1 MTEEEKK
8 SIAVK
13 VKQRTNNLNVEL
25 SDALLSSIIDDA
37 VAAARLDILPDTS
50 HEIAVTYLACAIV
63 YAINTGSEGNVASA
77 VMLGAQ
83 QTMFAPTLENNPY
96 WHLYVS
102 LTKPYLAD
110 SQKGAVWSDN

>member
-37 VAAARLDILPDTS
+37 VAAARLDILPDIS

-63 YAINTGSEGNVASA
+63 YAINTGSDGNVASA
-77 VMLGAQ
+77 AMLGSQ

-102 LTKPYLAD
+102 LTKPYLAE
-110 SQKGAVWSDN
+110 SQKGEAWSDN